1 MTQVWTLSESSH
13 QDALRGLLPE
23 DLLHFGWLEAVALSP
38 QGGHVAYTVKR
49 PDAVR
54 NSYQTHL
61 YLLELDGRQKRR
73 LTCGIGQ
80 ASSPV
85 WSRDGQCLAFV
96 WSGSEGS
103 RIEVHA
109 VDNRLPRKY
118 AVGDAVPSSL
128 NWAPD
133 GQHLAFSRWTLVT
146 SANNPGS
153 HPGIPAPEMRVVR
166 RLRYKQNGAGWV
178 ENRHRHI
185 HVLDLD
191 SGDIEQITDGECDY
205 VDPCW
210 SWDGQR
216 IAITAF
222 AREQNTVLGQGQIL
236 VLDWRTGEINA
247 LIPDW
252 RGAAISPQWRADD
265 GAIAFAGYLGEPPVN
280 RRRFYHVWLY
290 ELESGRATDLTAEQD
305 QTVGNYAVSDQRP
318 GLTNVT
324 VSWPSGKGSIYFLL
338 TEHGATHVC
347 SVSQSAEFTRVVGGH
362 NVTFAYS
369 PAAGGTVAYGQAS
382 ATNIGDLYLLSDG
395 KHERLTDLNP
405 WLRSRQLSAPR
416 EYWYQ
421 GLDGKSV
428 HAWEIRPLAFEEG
441 KKYPTIVYVHCSM
454 FSWDFSHE
462 FQCLANAGYVVAYF
476 NQRGTTAG
484 YGQEHAFGNYY
495 GKHLKEFDEIM
506 LGVDDL
512 AQRPHVALDRMGV
525 TGGSCGGFMTNWIVG
540 HTNRF
545 AAAVTQRSVVNL
557 VSKFGTSDNGPEQ
570 ATSEGAEPPWVDV
583 DTLWR
588 SSPLAYADQ
597 VRTPLLIL
605 HSEEDHRCPLSQAE
619 ELFAALRW
627 LGRDVELVVF
637 EGEHHGLSRSGRP
650 GNRIERQRRIMAWFD
665 RYLGQLP

>member
-1 MTQVWTLSESSH
+1 
-13 QDALRGLLPE
+13 
-23 DLLHFGWLEAVALSP
+23 
-38 QGGHVAYTVKR
+38 
-49 PDAVR
+49 
-54 NSYQTHL
+54 
-61 YLLELDGRQKRR
+61 
-73 LTCGIGQ
+73 
-80 ASSPV
+80 
-85 WSRDGQCLAFV
+85 
-96 WSGSEGS
+96 
-103 RIEVHA
+103 
-109 VDNRLPRKY
+109 
-118 AVGDAVPSSL
+118 
-128 NWAPD
+128 
-133 GQHLAFSRWTLVT
+133 
-146 SANNPGS
+146 
-153 HPGIPAPEMRVVR
+153 MRVVS

-178 ENRHRHI
+178 ENQYRQI

-191 SGDIEQITDGECDY
+191 TGDIEQITDGECDY
-205 VDPCW
+205 TEPRW
-210 SWDGQR
+210 SWNGQR
-216 IAITAF
+216 IAMTAF
-222 AREQNTVLGQGQIL
+222 AREQNTLLGQGQVL
-236 VLDWRTGEINA
+236 ALDWRSGKIDA

-252 RGAAISPQWRADD
+252 RGAAVSPQWRADD

-290 ELESGRATDLTAEQD
+290 ELESGRTTDLTATQD

-324 VSWPSGKGSIYFLL
+324 VSWPSGEGPIYFLM
-338 TEHGATHVC
+338 TEQGATHLC
-347 SVSQSAEFTRVVGGH
+347 SVSESAEFRREVGGH
-362 NVTFAYS
+362 HVTFSYS
-369 PAAGGTVAYGQAS
+369 PTKDGTVAYGQAS
-382 ATNIGDLYLLSDG
+382 PTNIGDLYLLRDG
-395 KHERLTDLNP
+395 ESERLTDLNP
-405 WLRSRQLSAPR
+405 WLRSRQLSPPR

-421 GLDGKSV
+421 GLDGKEV
-428 HAWEIRPLAFEEG
+428 HAWEIRPLAFRDG
-441 KKYPTIVYVHCSM
+441 IKYPAIVYVHCSM

-495 GKHLKEFDEIM
+495 GKHVKEFDEIM

-512 AQRPHVALDRMGV
+512 IGRRYVDSDRVGV

-570 ATSEGAEPPWVDV
+570 ATSEGAKPPWVDV

-588 SSPLAYADQ
+588 SSPLAYAER

-627 LGRDVELVVF
+627 MGREVEMVVF

-650 GNRIERQRRIMAWFD
+650 GNRIERIHRIMGWFE
-665 RYLGQLP
+665 RYLSLSV

>member
-1 MTQVWTLSESSH
+1 VTPA
-13 QDALRGLLPE
+13 DDFGLR
-23 DLLHFGWLEAVALSP
+23 
-38 QGGHVAYTVKR
+38 
-49 PDAVR
+49 
-54 NSYQTHL
+54 
-61 YLLELDGRQKRR
+61 
-73 LTCGIGQ
+73 
-80 ASSPV
+80 
-85 WSRDGQCLAFV
+85 
-96 WSGSEGS
+96 
-103 RIEVHA
+103 
-109 VDNRLPRKY
+109 
-118 AVGDAVPSSL
+118 
-128 NWAPD
+128 
-133 GQHLAFSRWTLVT
+133 
-146 SANNPGS
+146 
-153 HPGIPAPEMRVVR
+153 PGIPAPEMRVVR
-166 RLRYKQNGAGWV
+166 RLRYKQNGAGWM
-178 ENRHRHI
+178 ENRYRHI

-191 SGDIEQITDGECDY
+191 SGDVEQVTDGECDY

-210 SWDGQR
+210 SWDGHR
-216 IAITAF
+216 IAIAAF
-222 AREQNTVLGQGQIL
+222 AREQNTLLGQGQIL
-236 VLDWRTGEINA
+236 ILDWQTGEIEA

-252 RGAAISPQWRADD
+252 RGAAVSPQWRADD

-290 ELESGRATDLTAEQD
+290 DIESGQATDMTVDQD

-324 VSWPSGKGSIYFLL
+324 VSWPSGKGRIYFLL
-338 TEHGATHVC
+338 TELGATHLC
-347 SVSQSAEFTRVVGGH
+347 SVSQSAEFQREVGGH

-369 PAAGGTVAYGQAS
+369 PAVGGAVAYGQAS
-382 ATNIGDLYLLSDG
+382 PTNIGDLYLLRDG
-395 KHERLTDLNP
+395 KSERLTDLNP
-405 WLRSRQLSAPR
+405 WLRSRQLSYPR

-421 GLDGKSV
+421 GLDDKAV
-428 HAWEIRPLAFEEG
+428 HAWEIRPLVFREEN
-441 KKYPTIVYVHCSM
+441 KYPAIVYVHCSM

-495 GKHLKEFDEIM
+495 GKHVKEFDEIM

-512 AQRPHVALDRMGV
+512 VRQPYVAPDRMGV

-545 AAAVTQRSVVNL
+545 AVAATQRSVVNL

-570 ATSEGAEPPWVDV
+570 ATSEGAEAPWVDV

-588 SSPLAYADQ
+588 SSPLAYAHQ
-597 VRTPLLIL
+597 VRTPLLIV

-627 LGRDVELVVF
+627 LGREVELIVF

-650 GNRIERQRRIMAWFD
+650 GNRIERQRRIMAWFK
-665 RYLGQLP
+665 RYLGQSL